1 MLSSQDRLREKLS
14 TSSFGNLMAFSRKE
28 ATPTHLKNY
37 IAPLQFDRYA
47 HDIGMWRDCIKEI
60 ENPIY
65 PFRVK
70 TQRMYMDVVINPY
83 ILALL
88 DRCREVSLQRDLYIY
103 QIKDG
108 KKVISEG
115 LSENL
120 EHQDWFKTY
129 MNYVLEAYWYGYS
142 LISLGDFEDNAFS
155 NISCIQRENIRTD
168 TMNEG
173 VILNSLVYNI
183 GGITVDTDDIV
194 GLCNHYIPTKSSRG
208 VSSCGYG
215 LLYPISYNEIHI
227 RHIVEWNVDN
237 IEMYGMPIR
246 KGFTNKT
253 GDERKKF
260 EMFLKNAASNAYI
273 LLDKST
279 QDEVE
284 FVKTDGGGTG
294 WKSYQ
299 DLEKRLKGVC
309 SQLVLGHEDAMSS
322 SAGKLGG
329 NQSANKD
336 GFNESLIQQAINSK
350 QITYGNFIC
359 NSINHTFAPKMR
371 KLGGVLHSKFIK
383 NLIPDGYY
391 FGLQNDKE
399 EEEVKRRVNSFR
411 KNVADWANTLNTAG
425 YNVDV
430 TQLSDIMDLKLTV
443 EAPEKKLIEEKK
455 TETNIFK
462 AEEGATKINN
472 SVTAK
477 IINRG

>member
-1 MLSSQDRLREKLS
+1 MLKSQDRLREKLS
-14 TSSFGNLMAFSRKE
+14 TSNFGNPMPFSGRTP
-28 ATPTHLKNY
+28 TPTHLKNY
-37 IAPLQFDRYA
+37 IAPIQFSRYA
-47 HDIGMWRDCIKEI
+47 HDVQMWRDCITEM

-65 PFRVK
+65 PFRTK
-70 TQRMYMDVVINPY
+70 TQRMYMDTVINPY

-88 DRCREVSLQRDLYIY
+88 DRCREVSLQRDLYVY

-108 KKVISEG
+108 KKVISEE

-142 LISLGDFEDNAFS
+142 LISLGDFEDGGFP
-155 NISCIQRENIRTD
+155 NISCIQRENVRTD

-173 VILNSLVYNI
+173 VILNALVYNL
-183 GGITVDTDDIV
+183 GGIRVDTDDIV

-208 VSSCGYG
+208 VSNCGYG

-246 KGFTNKT
+246 KGSTNKT

-279 QDEVE
+279 QDDVE
-284 FVKTDGGGTG
+284 FVKSDGGGTG

-299 DLEKRLKGVC
+299 DLERRLKGVC

-329 NQSANKD
+329 HQSANKD

-371 KLGGVLHSKFIK
+371 KLGSVVGSKFMK
-383 NLIPDGYY
+383 NLIPDGYF

-411 KNVADWANTLNTAG
+411 NNVSTWVGTLNSAG
-425 YNVDV
+425 WDVDKE
-430 TQLSDIMDLKLTV
+430 QLSQILDLKLT
-443 EAPEKKLIEEKK
+443 ASIPERKLIEEKK

-462 AEEGATKINN
+462 SEDDATKINTN
-472 SVTAK
+472 
-477 IINRG
+477 G